1 MVPIQ
6 HIVFVD
12 DDLDDHHIFSTALM
26 ELGNDIQ
33 LSSFH
38 DCQQLLRF
46 LNDQGQLPD
55 IIFLDLNMPTFD
67 GRDCLQLL
75 KKEAHLL
82 HIPVI
87 IYSTSQHKK
96 DIDLCYAYGA
106 TKYVVKPTS
115 FEKLKEIL
123 KSILGSFES

>member
-1 MVPIQ
+1 MVPIK

-12 DDLDDHHIFSTALM
+12 DDPDDHHIFSTTLQ
-26 ELGNDIQ
+26 EVRSDIQ

-38 DCQQLLRF
+38 DCQQLLQF
-46 LNDQGQLPD
+46 LNGPGQLPD

-123 KSILGSFES
+123 KSIFSSFES